1 MTTVT
6 QAEAIEM
13 GLEGKAGLI
22 KKFFL
27 FNVLSACILRLR
39 LLNRHS
45 TYVYKFKF
53 HILLLIVTT
62 TMKFVKV
69 ELGAY
74 TLIVV
79 HLWQRC
85 V

>member
-39 LLNRHS
+39 LLKHS